1 MSRSILPITLCL
13 AAVDAVSPASAQGV
27 IEFGGFGGYTTFDK
41 TLPYE
46 RQAAPGARFSV
57 VSGEGWNRWILEAEA
72 AYATQ
77 GVGPLTL
84 TYLPAR
90 ARMTYALPL
99 GGSAAFLLGA
109 GGVRNDY
116 KLDDART
123 VEYGYTG
130 LTGFRFNLGPLMTLR
145 LEGVVDYIANPANE
159 TDVLRENVNYG
170 VQAGL
175 SIPLYTDHG
184 PVRPP
189 KVTKPA
195 PVREVEPVAPT
206 QEVAADAD
214 RDGVSDGQDACS
226 NTPAGATV
234 DMQGCQVYRDTD
246 NDGVIDP
253 RDACPATLAGSNI
266 DGRGCTIGDADG
278 DGVTNTAD
286 RCPGTAAGERVDATG
301 CAIVIPKAIVDG
313 DLDGDGVPDSR
324 DRCANTPAG
333 TAADAYGCPIVL
345 PKAVVDGDMDG
356 DSVPDSRDRCA
367 NTPAGTPADAYGC
380 PILFKNA
387 ERTVTLR
394 GVNFASGR
402 DELTPSSFAVLDDV
416 ARQLIEAPTVRV
428 EIVGHTDATGGRTRN
443 ISLSLSRAEAVRAY
457 LVMQGVP
464 AERLVPRGYGPDQPI
479 SNNNT
484 PTGRASNRR
493 VELRKIN

>member
-13 AAVDAVSPASAQGV
+13 AAVVAVSPASAQGI

-46 RQAAPGARFSV
+46 KQAMPGARFSV
-57 VSGEGWNRWILEAEA
+57 ISGDGWNRWILEAEG

-84 TYLPAR
+84 TYIPAR
-90 ARMTYALPL
+90 ARMSYALPIA
-99 GGSAAFLLGA
+99 GSASLLLGA

-116 KLDDART
+116 KLDDQRA

-130 LTGFRFNLGPLMTLR
+130 LAGFRFGLGPLMTLR
-145 LEGVVDYIANPANE
+145 LEGIVDYIANPANE

-170 VQAGL
+170 FQAGL

-184 PVRPP
+184 PVRQP
-189 KVTKPA
+189 KAA
-195 PVREVEPVAPT
+195 PEREREPVAPT
-206 QEVAADAD
+206 PVSAALTDAD
-214 RDGVSDGQDACS
+214 RDGVADGQDACS
-226 NTPAGATV
+226 ATPAGATV

-253 RDACPATLAGSNI
+253 RDACPATIAGSNI
-266 DGRGCTIGDADG
+266 DGRGCTIGDSDG

-301 CAIVIPKAIVDG
+301 CAIVIPKAVVDG
-313 DLDGDGVPDSR
+313 DADADGVLDSR
-324 DRCANTPAG
+324 DRCPATPAG
-333 TAADAYGCPIVL
+333 IAADAYGCPI

-367 NTPAGTPADAYGC
+367 NTPAGTSADAYGC
-380 PILFKNA
+380 PILFKNE

-402 DELTPSSFAVLDDV
+402 DELTPGSFAVLEDV
-416 ARQLIEAPTVRV
+416 ARQLIAAPNVRIEV
-428 EIVGHTDATGGRTRN
+428 VGHTDATGGRTRN
-443 ISLSLSRAEAVRAY
+443 ISLSLARAEAVRAY

-464 AERLVPRGYGPDQPI
+464 SERVVARGFGPDQPI
-479 SNNNT
+479 ANNKT
-484 PTGRASNRR
+484 PTGRAANRR

>member
-13 AAVDAVSPASAQGV
+13 AAVVAVSPASAQGI

-41 TLPYE
+41 TLPFE
-46 RQAAPGARFSV
+46 RQALGGARFSV
-57 VSGEGWNRWILEAEA
+57 VSGEGWNRWILEAEG

-84 TYLPAR
+84 TYIPAR
-90 ARMTYALPL
+90 ARMTYALPI
-99 GGSAAFLLGA
+99 GGSASFLLGA

-116 KLDDART
+116 KLGDERT
-123 VEYGYTG
+123 VEHGYTG
-130 LTGFRFNLGPLMTLR
+130 LAGFRIGLGAMLTMR
-145 LEGVVDYIANPANE
+145 VEGVMDYMANPANE
-159 TDVLRENVNYG
+159 TDALKETVNYG
-170 VQAGL
+170 IQAGL
-175 SIPLYTDHG
+175 SIPLYNDRG
-184 PVRPP
+184 PTRQS
-189 KVTKPA
+189 KAAKPQ
-195 PVREVEPVAPT
+195 PVADPMPATPEPT
-206 QEVAADAD
+206 PAADAD
-214 RDGVSDGQDACS
+214 RDGIADGQDACS
-226 NTPAGATV
+226 NTPEGATV

-253 RDACPATLAGSNI
+253 RDACPATIAGSNI
-266 DGRGCTIGDADG
+266 DGRGCTLGDADG

-286 RCPGTAAGERVDATG
+286 RCPNTVAGERVDATG
-301 CAIVIPKAIVDG
+301 CAIVIPKA
-313 DLDGDGVPDSR
+313 
-324 DRCANTPAG
+324 
-333 TAADAYGCPIVL
+333 
-345 PKAVVDGDMDG
+345 VVDGDSDG

-367 NTPAGTPADAYGC
+367 ATPAGTAADAYGC

-402 DELTPSSFAVLDDV
+402 DELTPGSFAVLDDV

-479 SNNNT
+479 ANNGT
-484 PTGRASNRR
+484 PTGRAANRR

>member
-13 AAVDAVSPASAQGV
+13 AAVVAVSPASAQGV
-27 IEFGGFGGYTTFDK
+27 IELGGFGGYTTFDK

-57 VSGEGWNRWILEAEA
+57 VSGEGWNKWILEAEG

-77 GVGPLTL
+77 GVGALTL
-84 TYLPAR
+84 TYIPAR

-99 GGSAAFLLGA
+99 GGSASFLLGA

-116 KLDDART
+116 KLDDARA

-130 LTGFRFNLGPLMTLR
+130 LTGFRFGLGPLMTLR
-145 LEGVVDYIANPANE
+145 LEGIVDYVANPANE

-170 VQAGL
+170 FQAGL

-184 PVRPP
+184 PT
-189 KVTKPA
+189 KQAKPA
-195 PVREVEPVAPT
+195 RPEVVREVEPVAAPAP
-206 QEVAADAD
+206 EAVADAD
-214 RDGVSDGQDACS
+214 KDGVADGQDACS

-246 NDGVIDP
+246 NDGVVDP
-253 RDACPATLAGSNI
+253 RDACPATLAGANI

-286 RCPGTAAGERVDATG
+286 RCPGTPAGERVDATG

-313 DLDGDGVPDSR
+313 DSDGDSVPDSR
-324 DRCANTPAG
+324 DRCAATPAG
-333 TAADAYGCPIVL
+333 TAADAYGCPI
-345 PKAVVDGDMDG
+345 
-356 DSVPDSRDRCA
+356 
-367 NTPAGTPADAYGC
+367 
-380 PILFKNA
+380 LFKNT

-402 DELTPSSFAVLDDV
+402 DELTPGSFAVLDDV

-479 SNNNT
+479 ANNGT
-484 PTGRASNRR
+484 PTGRAANRR